1 MSRMNREMITKLER
15 KISRRA
21 VNAVQ
26 ENESLNALWDL
37 ISSGAEILVLKR
49 CRGASE
55 VWFLYSTA
63 DGRNHSFGILEDGS
77 KLQYC

>member
-37 ISSGAEILVLKR
+37 IASGAEILVLKR
-49 CRGASE
+49 FRGASE